1 MRGPDL
7 HTIRQR
13 VSGRLLIL
21 LCLPM
26 LFACGRGDA
35 ETDLVFGVGG
45 APSELAAWEKVVRK
59 FEADSGISVRLLRQP
74 ANSQQQLQGLMV
86 AMKSKQQNP
95 DVFLMDVAWVG
106 LFSAAGWLVPLDNLD
121 RTPFFGELLNRT
133 DVYDGLLMAAPVY
146 LDGGILY
153 YRTDLLEKAGMT
165 RPPETWRELAE
176 SAKKVQEQMRPENPG
191 FFGFV
196 WQGAQY
202 EGLVVNFL
210 EFAGASGGIQLQ
222 HETGGVRVALKANL
236 KALRFM
242 RDLIWDY
249 EISPPSAYT
258 EMQEE
263 EVRTFFQSGNAMYE
277 RNWPYAWTLH
287 QSDGSPVKGKVGIAP
302 LPAPEGEKGVS
313 TLGGYHIGVSKYS
326 DRKADAKKFAAYVT
340 SKEAQRMVVLELGWN
355 PGRGDLYE
363 DEALLERYPHFGEF
377 KDIFRKARPR
387 PVIPYYIQVSNILQT
402 YISGALARNRSPESA
417 LEHAQIEIDSLEQRY
432 GGSPKGGGGQLAE
445 LFPYPV
451 ITRREAAP

>member
-1 MRGPDL
+1 MKGPDL
-7 HTIRQR
+7 YTIRRR
-13 VSGRLLIL
+13 VSGRLLLL
-21 LCLPM
+21 LCLAM
-26 LFACGRGDA
+26 LFACGKDDA
-35 ETDLVFGVGG
+35 QTGIVFAVGG

-59 FEADSGISVRLLRQP
+59 FEAESGISVRLLRQP

-86 AMKSKQQNP
+86 AMKSEQENP

-106 LFSAAGWLVPLDNLD
+106 LFSAAGWLEPLDNLD
-121 RTPFFGELLNRT
+121 QGPFFQELLQQT
-133 DVYDGLLMAAPVY
+133 DIYEGALMAAPVY
-146 LDGGILY
+146 LDGGLLY
-153 YRTDLLEKAGMT
+153 YRTDLLEAGGLSA
-165 RPPETWRELAE
+165 PPQTWRELAE
-176 SAKKVQEQMRPENPG
+176 SAEKVQELMRPENPD

-222 HETGGVRVALKANL
+222 NETGGVRVALEANL
-236 KALRFM
+236 EALRFM

-249 EISPPSAYT
+249 EISPPSTYT

-277 RNWPYAWTLH
+277 RNWPYAWALH
-287 QSDGSPVKGKVGIAP
+287 QSDDSPVKGRVGIAP
-302 LPAPEGEKGVS
+302 LPAPEGDQSVS

-340 SKEAQRMVVLELGWN
+340 SKEAQWMVVLELGWN

-387 PVIPYYIQVSNILQT
+387 PVIPYYIQVSNVLQT
-402 YISGALARNRSPESA
+402 YISGTLARNRSPEAA
-417 LEHAQIEIDSLEQRY
+417 LARAQTEIDSLEKRY
-432 GGSPKGGGGQLAE
+432 
-445 LFPYPV
+445 
-451 ITRREAAP
+451 REEAP

>member
-1 MRGPDL
+1 MRGPHL
-7 HTIRQR
+7 HTIRRR
-13 VSGRLLIL
+13 VSGRLSIL
-21 LCLPM
+21 LCITM
-26 LFACGRGDA
+26 LFACARGDA
-35 ETDLVFGVGG
+35 ETELVFAVGG
-45 APSELAAWEKVVRK
+45 APSELAAWEKVVRA
-59 FEADSGISVRLLRQP
+59 FEADSGIPVRLLRQP

-86 AMKSKQQNP
+86 AMKSKQRNP

-121 RTPFFGELLNRT
+121 RTPFFEELLNRT
-133 DVYDGLLMAAPVY
+133 DVYDGRLMAAPVY

-176 SAKKVQEQMRPENPG
+176 SAQKVQEQMRPENPG

-222 HETGGVRVALKANL
+222 HETGGVRVASNANL

-242 RDLIWDY
+242 RDLIWEY
-249 EISPPSAYT
+249 EISPPSTYT

-287 QSDGSPVKGKVGIAP
+287 QSDESPVKGKVGIAP
-302 LPAPEGEKGVS
+302 LPAPAGEKGVS

-326 DRKADAKKFAAYVT
+326 DRKADAEKFAAYVT

-363 DEALLERYPHFGEF
+363 DEALLERYPHFGKF

-387 PVIPYYIQVSNILQT
+387 PVIPYYIQVSNVLQT
-402 YISGALARNRSPESA
+402 YISGTLARNRSPETA

-432 GGSPKGGGGQLAE
+432 GGNPKGGGQLSE
-445 LFPYPV
+445 LFPYPAF
-451 ITRREAAP
+451 THRRTVP